1 MGAIESEATMTALSE
16 PVEDH
21 LLLWILLAAGVGLL
35 VAAGLPAVAT
45 LPAVVFGVVELTTSA
60 GLVRWFE
67 ATST

>member
-1 MGAIESEATMTALSE
+1 MTALSE

-45 LPAVVFGVVELTTSA
+45 LPGVVELTTSA